1 MECEIAKQHAPA
13 ESKYVFWFTWKKNKF
28 ENLLFKILQQGLL
41 NKSQTMIIKVRA
53 FLKTWI
59 FYFQKIVFLKQGV
72 IFQVG
77 SSEQSVFFALSSFP
91 YVRYMQKWAARGPE
105 RVPPLRASCWA
116 VPG

>member
-1 MECEIAKQHAPA
+1 
-13 ESKYVFWFTWKKNKF
+13 
-28 ENLLFKILQQGLL
+28 
-41 NKSQTMIIKVRA
+41 MIIKVRA

-91 YVRYMQKWAARGPE
+91 YVRYMQK
-105 RVPPLRASCWA
+105 
-116 VPG
+116 